1 MEVRTE
7 VTISAAHHLPNYNGC
22 CKNLHGHSWKIEISA
37 RGDVDKRT
45 GMVVDFSELKAL
57 VNKLDHTNIN
67 DTIRNPTAENI
78 AVVIWNRLRSKLEA
92 KYELSIRLY
101 ETERNF
107 VEYNGQ

>member
-1 MEVRTE
+1 MEVKTE

-78 AVVIWNRLRSKLEA
+78 TAYLLTQFVD
-92 KYELSIRLY
+92 KYPGLLFEVRVWESATSSACDNNY
-101 ETERNF
+101 
-107 VEYNGQ
+107 